1 MNLFFFNV
9 CSLYKK
15 EQGWVTHFV
24 RDQNISVLV
33 SLNQLICY
41 SIENV
46 FNLSFFFFFFFW
58 LIKYWH

>member
-1 MNLFFFNV
+1 MNLFFFLNV

-15 EQGWVTHFV
+15 EQVWVTHFV

-46 FNLSFFFFFFFW
+46 FNLSFFFFFFW

>member
-1 MNLFFFNV
+1 MNLFFFFNV

-15 EQGWVTHFV
+15 EQVWVTHFV
-24 RDQNISVLV
+24 RNHNISVLV

-46 FNLSFFFFFFFW
+46 FNLSFF
-58 LIKYWH
+58 LVN